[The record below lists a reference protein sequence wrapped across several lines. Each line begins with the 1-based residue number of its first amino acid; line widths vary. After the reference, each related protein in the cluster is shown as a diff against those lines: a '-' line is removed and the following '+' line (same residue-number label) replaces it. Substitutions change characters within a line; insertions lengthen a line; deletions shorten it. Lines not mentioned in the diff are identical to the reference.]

1 MALIQEDLGIYI
13 LGGTADGECA
23 VSHDLIDAEIDH
35 FQIFILSFH
44 DILGFQIAVHIIFG
58 VQVLDD
64 CDFLCAVE
72 DLMLEVE
79 VSFI

>member
-1 MALIQEDLGIYI
+1 
-13 LGGTADGECA
+13 
-23 VSHDLIDAEIDH
+23 
-35 FQIFILSFH
+35 
-44 DILGFQIAVHIIFG
+44 